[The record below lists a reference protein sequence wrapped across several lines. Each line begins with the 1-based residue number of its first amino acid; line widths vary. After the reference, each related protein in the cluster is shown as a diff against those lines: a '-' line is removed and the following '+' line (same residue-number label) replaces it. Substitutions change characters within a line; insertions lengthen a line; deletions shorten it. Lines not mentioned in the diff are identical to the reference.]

1 MIIGLAI
8 IAYLIFCL
16 FLDKEVNLEN
26 LYICSFAGV
35 FELIFID
42 ALIYNMF
49 F

>member
-8 IAYLIFCL
+8 IIYLILCL
-16 FLDKEVNLEN
+16 FSDNEVNAEN
-26 LYICSFAGV
+26 LYICCFACI

-42 ALIYNMF
+42 ALIYNIF